1 MAPLEAISH
10 GGEVRVAGRRKL
22 LAAAAAGIF
31 MFGVVMALL
40 GATLLPLAQ
49 RIHLDSG
56 RAGDLF
62 LVMNFGIFLA
72 LVLSGPAFDR
82 FGTRPVL
89 LVSALLL
96 AGGLLVLAAAGNVPR
111 LGLAVFVIGLGGGGL
126 NTGANAL
133 VSDAYAEGRGPALNV
148 LGIFF
153 GFGAVALPFYALLAF
168 PPARE
173 ARGFRLREAL
183 GVARNPRVLLF
194 AFLLFFQSGNEFT
207 MGGWISSFV
216 AKETGASVRFATLAL
231 TGYWAAMML
240 GRLLS
245 ARLLRHVRDANLV
258 IASGALAALATALLL
273 AARSPGAAAGAVALI
288 GFAYAA
294 IYPTTLGMAGDRF
307 PRFLGTVF
315 GVLFSIALIGG
326 MSFPWA
332 AGHLAQASGFRAG
345 LALPLL
351 GATGV
356 ALLGLVILRTSP
368 SPSVGIMR
376 E

>member
-1 MAPLEAISH
+1 
-10 GGEVRVAGRRKL
+10 
-22 LAAAAAGIF
+22 
-31 MFGVVMALL
+31 
-40 GATLLPLAQ
+40 
-49 RIHLDSG
+49 
-56 RAGDLF
+56 
-62 LVMNFGIFLA
+62 
-72 LVLSGPAFDR
+72 
-82 FGTRPVL
+82 
-89 LVSALLL
+89 
-96 AGGLLVLAAAGNVPR
+96 
-111 LGLAVFVIGLGGGGL
+111 
-126 NTGANAL
+126 
-133 VSDAYAEGRGPALNV
+133 
-148 LGIFF
+148 
-153 GFGAVALPFYALLAF
+153 
-168 PPARE
+168 
-173 ARGFRLREAL
+173 
-183 GVARNPRVLLF
+183 
-194 AFLLFFQSGNEFT
+194 
-207 MGGWISSFV
+207 V

-245 ARLLRHVRDANLV
+245 ARLLRYVRDANLV
-258 IASGALAALATALLL
+258 IASGALAALATGLLL

-368 SPSVGIMR
+368 CKSASAD
-376 E
+376 